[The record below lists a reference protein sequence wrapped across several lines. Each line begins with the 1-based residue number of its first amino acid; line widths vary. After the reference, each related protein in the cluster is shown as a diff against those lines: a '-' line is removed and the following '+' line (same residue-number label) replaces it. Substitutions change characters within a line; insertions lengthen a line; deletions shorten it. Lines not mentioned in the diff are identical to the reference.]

1 MEYVCLGNRVV
12 MITLPGH
19 RALDRE
25 ACLEAL
31 MEAKRLGSRIELLVI
46 ALHDDSSNA
55 DLIPLLRGHPPSAV
69 ILCAPDLQPEPAAW
83 HLEEAV
89 TQALRAVWKKDV
101 FLCAVGGGSR
111 VLARQG
117 LISGRKAVAS
127 ELHLE
132 KLRTEHPNTSWTASE
147 AYLQD
152 GHFLSCS
159 GMLAAANAALN
170 VLDLIGEGRLTY
182 RIASRL
188 MQLPEGSI
196 IRSKP
201 APEIPLKHPALHR
214 VEDLLTRNPTHP
226 WTSAS
231 LARAVYVS
239 ERHLQRLFR
248 DVVGCGVLEY
258 LQQRRLAKAVEIL
271 RSHPVMSLQKVAE
284 ASGFSSTQHMRRAWR
299 KAHGTNPSNLRSN
312 SSAGGVGGHTSRTV
326 SQDVEMQVLNHAA
339 STEASDVFELLSTI

>member
-1 MEYVCLGNRVV
+1 MEYVCIGNRVV
-12 MITLPGH
+12 MVTLPGH

-25 ACLEAL
+25 ACHEAL
-31 MEAKRLGSRIELLVI
+31 MEAKRLGSRMELLVI
-46 ALHDDSSNA
+46 PLSDDSPDT
-55 DLIPLLRGHPPSAV
+55 DLIPLLRGYPPSAV
-69 ILCAPDLQPEPAAW
+69 ILCAPDLEPEPAAGR
-83 HLEEAV
+83 LEEAV
-89 TQALRAVWKKDV
+89 AQTLRAVWKKGV
-101 FLCAVGGGSR
+101 YLCAVGGAAR
-111 VLARQG
+111 VLAKQG
-117 LISGRKAVAS
+117 LIAGRRAVTTDVY
-127 ELHLE
+127 LE
-132 KLRTEHPNTSWTASE
+132 KLKAEHPDTLWTANE
-147 AYLQD
+147 TYLQD

-201 APEIPLKHPALHR
+201 APEIPLRHPALNR
-214 VEDLLTRNPTHP
+214 VDDLLARSPTHP

-299 KAHGTNPSNLRSN
+299 KAHGTNPSNLRSRPGPEPGSAN
-312 SSAGGVGGHTSRTV
+312 SSRAAMH
-326 SQDVEMQVLNHAA
+326 DVEVPSLSHAMVE
-339 STEASDVFELLSTI
+339 SF